1 MGITPFATGLNRR
14 TISFMIGKA
23 MNRRTIQNIL
33 TIILALGSTLGALPA
48 AFAQGYSTYGPYP
61 ATPGPWTGSVAPVQP
76 YVPSNLPNGLP
87 VNTEVSPNYI
97 GNGHTTTSYG
107 DYRNPSVNFQT
118 PAYTGQALNYR
129 PNSQTFNGSYA
140 RGNGSSNSMALIVGG
155 GMLGA
160 GAMATGARSL
170 TSRMGM
176 GGMRGGMRGGGR
188 SNYQKDME
196 ESEKRRKKQ
205 EEKIQNELKKAHEAD
220 LKRKGILPTSAQA
233 PSSRSQDMP
242 YGQANQSSR
251 TNQPSYKP
259 SNSEQLEGDVLPA
272 SAAQKLDF

>member
-23 MNRRTIQNIL
+23 MNRRTIQTTL
-33 TIILALGSTLGALPA
+33 AIILAIGSTLGALPA
-48 AFAQGYSTYGPYP
+48 AFAQGFSTYGPYP
-61 ATPGPWTGSVAPVQP
+61 ATPGSWTGSVAPVQP

-87 VNTEVSPNYI
+87 ANTEISPNYI
-97 GNGHTTTSYG
+97 GSGHTTTAYG

-140 RGNGSSNSMALIVGG
+140 SGNGSSSSMALIVGG

-160 GAMATGARSL
+160 GAMAVGARSL

-176 GGMRGGMRGGGR
+176 GGMRGGGR

-220 LKRKGILPTSAQA
+220 LKRKGILPTSASA
-233 PSSRSQDMP
+233 PSSRPQNMP
-242 YGQANQSSR
+242 YGQSNQSNR
-251 TNQPSYKP
+251 ANQPSYKP
-259 SNSEQLEGDVLPA
+259 GNSEQLEGDVLPA

>member
-14 TISFMIGKA
+14 TIRFMIGKA
-23 MNRRTIQNIL
+23 MNRRTIQSIL
-33 TIILALGSTLGALPA
+33 SIILALGSALGALPA
-48 AFAQGYSTYGPYP
+48 AFAQGFSTYGPYP
-61 ATPGPWTGSVAPVQP
+61 ATPGPWTGSVSPVQP

-87 VNTEVSPNYI
+87 VNTEISPNYI

-107 DYRNPSVNFQT
+107 DYRNPSVNYQM
-118 PAYTGQALNYR
+118 PAYNGQALNYR

-140 RGNGSSNSMALIVGG
+140 RANGSSSSMALILGG

-160 GAMATGARSL
+160 GAMAVGARSL
-170 TSRMGM
+170 TSRMAM
-176 GGMRGGMRGGGR
+176 GGMRGRGGGR

-220 LKRKGILPTSAQA
+220 LKRKGMLPTSAQA

-242 YGQANQSSR
+242 YGQTSKSYSS
-251 TNQPSYKP
+251 NQPSYKP
-259 SNSEQLEGDVLPA
+259 KNSEQLEGDVLPH
-272 SAAQKLDF
+272 SADQRLDF

>member
-1 MGITPFATGLNRR
+1 MGITPFATGLKRR
-14 TISFMIGKA
+14 TISLMIGKA
-23 MNRRTIQNIL
+23 MNRKNIQNTL
-33 TIILALGSTLGALPA
+33 AIILALGSALGALPA

-87 VNTEVSPNYI
+87 VNTEFSPNYI

-107 DYRNPSVNFQT
+107 DYRNPSVGYQIPTNN
-118 PAYTGQALNYR
+118 GQALNYR

-140 RGNGSSNSMALIVGG
+140 RGNGSSSSMALIVGG

-160 GAMATGARSL
+160 GAMAAGARSL

-176 GGMRGGMRGGGR
+176 GSMRGGGGGAH

-233 PSSRSQDMP
+233 PSSRSQDTP
-242 YGQANQSSR
+242 YGQANQSYR